1 MPDHM
6 KTSEETK
13 EEYVSKMGPKLGP
26 VFNALWGE
34 VAQVNVTWNEYLEL
48 YGKKSSRIELLNKA
62 APYFFRTVQMVYWD
76 NTLLHISRLTD
87 PVKIG
92 RKENLTIQQLPELV
106 SDELKP
112 KVKELVDEVIKKTE
126 FSRDWRNRRIAHKD
140 LRLALNEPAE
150 PLLPASRDN
159 VRDALLAIEVV
170 LNAVSRPYTKS
181 ISIFNKTPVASGAE
195 HLLYVLDDGL
205 RMESERL
212 KKVKSRGWEPE
223 LEGARDL

>member
-1 MPDHM
+1 MSDRL

-13 EEYVSKMGPKLGP
+13 EEYISKMGPQLGP

-48 YGKKSSRIELLNKA
+48 FGKKSSRIDLLNKSA
-62 APYFFRTVQMVYWD
+62 AYFFRTVQMVYWD
-76 NTLLHISRLTD
+76 NTLLHISRITD
-87 PVKIG
+87 PIKIG
-92 RKENLTIQQLPELV
+92 RKENLTIRQLPELV
-106 SDELKP
+106 SVDLKP
-112 KVKELVDEVIKKTE
+112 KVTELVDEVIKKTE

-150 PLLPASRDN
+150 PLMAASRAN
-159 VRDALLAIEVV
+159 VNDVLLAIENV

-181 ISIFNKTPVASGAE
+181 ISIFNKTPVAAGAE

-205 RMESERL
+205 RMEEERHKRL
-212 KKVKSRGWEPE
+212 KSHGWDPE
-223 LEGARDL
+223 LDGCRDL